1 MEGPLH
7 PAKGSSSTAEWKEAE
22 GRHWG
27 MHWCGR
33 SPPALPPPG
42 RCLRKRTGKQRSSW
56 RQLPN
61 NTSNCSEV
69 PEVCREHPHN
79 GNRER
84 LDSDLT
90 WGSCPWG
97 AGTEIL
103 RYANPPTYLHTTLF
117 PPLTLPFFLSYPS
130 IHPPLSSF
138 FSFLPY
144 TKSSLS
150 FPLSSLTCF
159 STSLSPNTLTSP
171 YLCSFCFIF
180 LPSSPYLV
188 HQLHPFPL
196 LPTSILILPS
206 SFSFLSLLSFLSN
219 FHLPLPLLQ
228 SPLVLRMMAE
238 MEKLDTQFLLE
249 THITGEEEVSKEE
262 VGSPGKEEGGEV
274 RSMKTK
280 VGFLSLSSWIPLKG
294 QAGKHGA
301 AKQEHIPW
309 KPYWALFLERTFLQ
323 GAWLVHRYRSGDT
336 KAVAR
341 KEDADWR

>member
-1 MEGPLH
+1 M
-7 PAKGSSSTAEWKEAE
+7 
-22 GRHWG
+22 
-27 MHWCGR
+27 
-33 SPPALPPPG
+33 
-42 RCLRKRTGKQRSSW
+42 RKRTGKQRSSW

-171 YLCSFCFIF
+171 YLSLCSFCFIF

-301 AKQEHIPW
+301 AKQEHIP
-309 KPYWALFLERTFLQ
+309 
-323 GAWLVHRYRSGDT
+323 
-336 KAVAR
+336 
-341 KEDADWR
+341 